1 MAVENHGLGTI
12 MFAPWPVLDEK
23 LRERYGITKEAAR
36 PAARRYRAV
45 ELTRTLRR
53 EHNIASSRKIRFV
66 LRTSNPP
73 DEYEQEVMRVLLN
86 AERLETIPDYKP
98 VKGTPSSPTDWGE
111 LYMPL
116 GGVIDV
122 TAERERL
129 DKEIVKLED
138 ELRTVEDKLKNKS
151 FVDRA
156 PAAVVEEHRQRQKDF
171 SAQLA
176 KLKQARQG
184 LS

>member
-1 MAVENHGLGTI
+1 
-12 MFAPWPVLDEK
+12 
-23 LRERYGITKEAAR
+23 
-36 PAARRYRAV
+36 
-45 ELTRTLRR
+45 
-53 EHNIASSRKIRFV
+53 
-66 LRTSNPP
+66 
-73 DEYEQEVMRVLLN
+73 MRVLLN